1 MRLCGYKLTLTA
13 CSMLVIRFLTY
24 LSRFRKYYPLESFSV
39 STRVRVTAQPYLI
52 HVHIVAGALDWLN
65 DRPGSRFSVIA
76 DERHISGAD
85 ERSEWKDMR
94 CTDRR
99 RRARLTT
106 IYLHGPANVQ
116 FTPPKRTR
124 HRQDSFVVSLVAMWI
139 SLNAQTP
146 LLYDF
151 LWICYKTCCI
161 QQIWE
166 R

>member
-1 MRLCGYKLTLTA
+1 
-13 CSMLVIRFLTY
+13 MLVIRFFTY

-52 HVHIVAGALDWLN
+52 HVHIVPDALDWLN

-106 IYLHGPANVQ
+106 IYLHGPANV
-116 FTPPKRTR
+116 
-124 HRQDSFVVSLVAMWI
+124 
-139 SLNAQTP
+139 
-146 LLYDF
+146 
-151 LWICYKTCCI
+151 
-161 QQIWE
+161 
-166 R
+166 